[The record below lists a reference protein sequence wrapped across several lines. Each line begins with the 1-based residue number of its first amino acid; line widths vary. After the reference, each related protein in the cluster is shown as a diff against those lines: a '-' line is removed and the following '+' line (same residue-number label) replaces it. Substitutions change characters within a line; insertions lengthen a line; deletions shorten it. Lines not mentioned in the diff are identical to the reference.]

1 MVIYRLSHSLLRC
14 AATILVYLF
23 LVLFFVSRILSFQ
36 IFFNSIIVFFPLIIQ
51 SFLLFLICFF
61 ISNLITFHTLS
72 LISNLPP
79 LSHLISRLFLSPRVI
94 SSLVSSHLV
103 LLYYLVRSLLLV
115 LCRPV
120 VTSCIT
126 SYLFN
131 LILYHRLP
139 PRLVLSQTSSLGFV
153 SFSTSSLSFRIPFS
167 STSSRLVS
175 NLPTSR
181 FLSVFG
187 FIFFISHPI
196 FFTSSRLVSRRL
208 SVLLA
213 LHHSVCLL
221 IASRHG
227 EEPLTFT
234 PDLHRS

>member
-23 LVLFFVSRILSFQ
+23 LVLFFVSCILSFQ

-120 VTSCIT
+120 VPSCIT

-153 SFSTSSLSFRIPFS
+153 SFSTSSLSLSVSHFLPHRRVWSQISQLPVFSPSSVSSFSFRIPFS
-167 STSSRLVS
+167 SHRRVWSLVASQSSSPCITPSVS
-175 NLPTSR
+175 LSLPVT
-181 FLSVFG
+181 V
-187 FIFFISHPI
+187 
-196 FFTSSRLVSRRL
+196 
-208 SVLLA
+208 
-213 LHHSVCLL
+213 
-221 IASRHG
+221 
-227 EEPLTFT
+227 
-234 PDLHRS
+234 RSL